1 MLDFEKIFNFFCQFL
16 LATGDSSAYRF
27 WNANDQW
34 QEITELRIENH
45 MADIPGRMVFSPR
58 GTAFII
64 SHERD
69 ELKVLNPRDIPMEV
83 LTQPAFDKQWP
94 LAISRDG
101 ILISTEGRDGR
112 LFIWDLMAVR
122 REFNTIGIDW
132 TTMKDFDK
140 VDIPIVARARV
151 AD

>member
-1 MLDFEKIFNFFCQFL
+1 
-16 LATGDSSAYRF
+16 
-27 WNANDQW
+27 
-34 QEITELRIENH
+34 
-45 MADIPGRMVFSPR
+45 
-58 GTAFII
+58 
-64 SHERD
+64 
-69 ELKVLNPRDIPMEV
+69 MEV
-83 LTQPAFDKQWP
+83 LTQPNFDKQWP

-122 REFNTIGIDW
+122 HEFNKIGIDW